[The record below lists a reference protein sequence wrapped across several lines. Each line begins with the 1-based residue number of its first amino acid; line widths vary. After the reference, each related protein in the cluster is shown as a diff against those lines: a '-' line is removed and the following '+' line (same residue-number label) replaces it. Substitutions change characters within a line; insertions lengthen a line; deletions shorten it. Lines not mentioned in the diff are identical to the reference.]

1 MTSEGAGEFTDDV
14 FQSAVS
20 AVQPFY
26 RRGAIKGV
34 KHMKGKWQS
43 VSFIYSL
50 LIKLSLTSHK
60 LQLIHMAIN
69 VWRGISGVHWDNKDE
84 CGIVPEM
91 EKVWQEHFKGVVS
104 MIFSALFFSDHIFS
118 PMNI

>member
-14 FQSAVS
+14 SQSAVS

-60 LQLIHMAIN
+60 LKSVHMAIN
-69 VWRGISGVHWDNKDE
+69 VWRGKSGVHWDNEDG

-91 EKVWQEHFKGVVS
+91 EKVWQEHLEGGVS
-104 MIFSALFFSDHIFS
+104 TIFSVFNFSDHIFS